1 MTWYRNIS
9 ALEITFLA
17 LFILFYAGYLFRV
30 IRIAKKLHT
39 PYYKVFIKLALR
51 TIMFILLIVALLGP
65 SFGETTKEVKS
76 IGKDIFIAVDLS
88 SSMNA
93 HDVQPTRLE
102 KVKYELKNIVESF
115 SSDRIGIIIFSSEAF
130 VQCPLT
136 FDQNALNLF
145 IETLHTGLVPS
156 AGTDFAPPLKM
167 ALDKLTNSESVS
179 AQQKSK
185 IIVLISDGEDFGD
198 ESSSVA
204 RDIEKS
210 NIKLFTLGVGT
221 QQGSRIKTAR
231 GFKKD
236 NNGQDVVTTI
246 DSKSLKNLA
255 SETGGQYFE
264 INGSNNDV
272 SRLVNTINSIEGEL
286 RDTRQIDVSAN
297 KYYYFLATALMLLF
311 LDVITSLKTIRI

>member
-1 MTWYRNIS
+1 MTWYRDIS
-9 ALEITFLA
+9 VLEITFLG

-30 IRIAKKLHT
+30 IRIANKLHT

-167 ALDKLTNSESVS
+167 ALDKLTNTESVS

-204 RDIEKS
+204 RDIENS

-297 KYYYFLATALMLLF
+297 KYYYFLAAALMLLF